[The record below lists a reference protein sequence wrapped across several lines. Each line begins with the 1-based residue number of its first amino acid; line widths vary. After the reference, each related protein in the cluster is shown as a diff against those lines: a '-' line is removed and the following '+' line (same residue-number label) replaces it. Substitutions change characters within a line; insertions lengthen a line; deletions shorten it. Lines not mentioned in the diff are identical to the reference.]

1 MNGGAAPQSDR
12 PRPRPERAIDARR
25 QASADKLAAVSK
37 VVKQLGRTGVP
48 ITVSAVHRLAGVS
61 RSFAYENDEA
71 RALIVAAQSRSRA
84 QALDR
89 VETLTTQQEASWRE
103 RALNAEDHARDLRR
117 ELAAQR
123 RLVGELTG
131 RLREPDGT
139 WIERDRDRL
148 REANE
153 LLLSERN
160 SLVKERNELQRRLG
174 GARANVSRLN
184 AQRVVELFPDG
195 PGKPMP

>member
-1 MNGGAAPQSDR
+1 VSGGAPSRSDR
-12 PRPRPERAIDARR
+12 PRPRPEGAIDARR
-25 QASADKLAAVSK
+25 QASAEKLAAVSK

-71 RALIVAAQSRSRA
+71 RALIAAAQSRSRA

-89 VETLTTQQEASWRE
+89 VETLTAQQEASWRE

-117 ELAAQR
+117 ELAVQR
-123 RLVGELTG
+123 RLVGELIG

-139 WIERDRDRL
+139 WIARDRERL

-153 LLLSERN
+153 QLLSERN
-160 SLVKERNELQRRLG
+160 GLVRERNELQRRLT